1 MTQQMDIT
9 TPYRE
14 ETDNIEVEVAP
25 VYLSEESAPAKG
37 QFFYMYAVRITNNR
51 PEPVQLL
58 TRKWTI
64 RNGQGEVKEIEGDG
78 VIGEQPWIKPGDTY
92 TYRSFCPLTTPTGN
106 MRGSYLFENEAGEEI
121 EAKVPLFFF
130 RMVDAP
136 GNPQGLY
143 SELQAL

>member
-1 MTQQMDIT
+1 M

-37 QFFYMYAVRITNNR
+37 QFFYMYAVRITNHR
-51 PEPVQLL
+51 DESVQLL
-58 TRKWTI
+58 SRKWVI

-106 MRGSYLFENEAGEEI
+106 MRGTYFFENESGEEI
-121 EAKVPLFFF
+121 EARVPLFFF